1 MLQMLINGQFRL
13 LIIYALVL
21 VIAISLHEFGHAFA
35 ADVQGDRTPRLAGR
49 LTLNPLAHLDPIGT
63 LAIVLAG
70 FGWGKPVPFSPPA
83 LRNKRAGPSLVALAG
98 PAVNVILAVIA
109 ALLLAKGNFG
119 SLVGDFLQVM
129 LYLNIVLA
137 IFNLIPIPP
146 LDGSR
151 LLTLFLPPSKQR
163 IIFFLDQWGFLILIA
178 VVLFVLPRVLFPVVT
193 AIERWLLGLFI

>member
-1 MLQMLINGQFRL
+1 MLQMLIRGQFQL

-21 VIAISLHEFGHAFA
+21 LIAISLHEFGHAFA

-70 FGWGKPVPFSPPA
+70 FGWGKPVPFSPQA
-83 LRNKRAGPSLVALAG
+83 LRNKRTGPAIVALAG
-98 PAVNVILAVIA
+98 PTVNVILAVLA
-109 ALLLAKGNFG
+109 AFALARGRFG
-119 SLVGDFLQVM
+119 GFAGTFLQVM
-129 LYLNIVLA
+129 LDLNIILA

-151 LLTLFLPPSKQR
+151 LLTLLLPPSKQQ
-163 IIFFLDQWGFLILIA
+163 IIFFLDQWGFLILIV
-178 VVLFVLPRVLFPVVT
+178 VVLFVLPRLLFPVV
-193 AIERWLLGLFI
+193 AVIEAWLLGLFI